1 MKKLPQFM
9 KLLLLDDMYSCY
21 KIIMTNGKSTRNE
34 QTHLLSELAH
44 LI

>member
-1 MKKLPQFM
+1 MKKLPQFK

-21 KIIMTNGKSTRNE
+21 KIIMTNGKSRNE